1 MKKNVFVADAFANQ
15 YRGGAELTTDA
26 IMSYNKNNQIAKINS
41 KTLTEEIVNANKD
54 FHFIICNFSDLEPK
68 AKLALCRDAN
78 YSIIE
83 YDYKFCSYRSPE
95 KHKAVT
101 GKECDCIEKESSKL
115 NLVFYGRA
123 EKVWFM
129 SAAQRDI
136 FLSKVKTIKEQNT
149 HVLSSIFAKGDLTF
163 MKSIR
168 DNPKNDKYLIL
179 DSGSWIKGTQANID
193 YAKDNDLEYEL
204 IKNLQ
209 YHELLIKMSTS
220 KGLIFRP
227 LGADTCPRI
236 VMEAKLL
243 GCELILND
251 YVQHK
256 DEEWFATV
264 ESCEEYL
271 DNRAATFWSYYE

>member
-1 MKKNVFVADAFANQ
+1 MKKVAFVADAFANQ
-15 YRGGAELTTDA
+15 YRGGAELTTEA
-26 IMSYNKNNQIAKINS
+26 IISYNKKHQVAKINS
-41 KTLTEEIVNANKD
+41 KALTEEIINANKD
-54 FHFIICNFSDLEPK
+54 FHFIICNFVGLEPK
-68 AKLALCRDAN
+68 AKLALCKNVN

-101 GKECDCIEKESSKL
+101 GQECDCVEKESSKL

-149 HVLSSIFAKGDLTF
+149 HVLSSIFAKGDLAF
-163 MKSIR
+163 MKSIK
-168 DNPKNDKYLIL
+168 DNPKNNKYLIL
-179 DSGSWIKGTQANID
+179 DAGSWIKGTQANID

-236 VMEAKLL
+236 VIEAKLL
-243 GCELILND
+243 GCELILNN

-256 DEEWFATV
+256 DEDWFATV